1 MNPIPRT
8 RSERLGPPPFPDCR
22 GHSALPR
29 DRTFLRKGRK
39 NRRIPRIAAFT
50 MSIRAAISELSAG
63 IRNGRESYL
72 ARDANYLSEA
82 KATGR
87 VVLSCAPAFGKPSR
101 CS

>member
-22 GHSALPR
+22 GVLPCRETGLSSA
-29 DRTFLRKGRK
+29 KAA
-39 NRRIPRIAAFT
+39 RIAAFT